1 METIRETNINEWNI
15 LFRFILSPKS
25 LNIFKISLSVG
36 MLRSI
41 EERFTSFDDKFK
53 GQFEK
58 EKPVLEHTMIICFG
72 LKGQNRGST

>member
-1 METIRETNINEWNI
+1 MEHT
-15 LFRFILSPKS
+15 KS

-36 MLRSI
+36 MLLRSI

-58 EKPVLEHTMIICFG
+58 EKPVLEHTIIICFG
-72 LKGQNRGST
+72 L